1 MTDEQIIQLIRE
13 NKYHPAMKGLYVYFP
28 VVKKFILKN
37 SGTRQEAEDI
47 FQEGLVI
54 FCRKLEKAGFI
65 LSSSINTY
73 LYGVCRLLWMDE
85 LKKKNRQLRADAS
98 LLADEKGNQGI
109 YDTDIEDDKPAR
121 QAQAALMKLGQKCRE
136 LLELFYFKKTSMKD
150 IARTL
155 GFSSEKVAK
164 NQKYRC
170 IEKAK
175 EHFKQSSI

>member
-1 MTDEQIIQLIRE
+1 MTDEHIIHLIRE
-13 NKYHPAMKGLYVYFP
+13 NKYDPAMKGLYTYFP

-54 FCRKLEKAGFI
+54 FCRKLENSGFV

-73 LYGVCRLLWMDE
+73 VYSVCKLLWLDE
-85 LKKKNRQLRADAS
+85 LKKKNRQLKADFS
-98 LLADEKGNQGI
+98 ELRDEQESTLI
-109 YDTDIEDDKPAR
+109 YDDIEDDKPLK
-121 QAQAALMKLGQKCRE
+121 QAQAAVMKLGQKCRE
-136 LLELFYFKKTSMKD
+136 LLELFYFKKASMKD
-150 IARTL
+150 IAKHL
-155 GFSSEKVAK
+155 GFSSEKGAK

-175 EHFKQSSI
+175 ELVKHSSL

>member
-1 MTDEQIIQLIRE
+1 MTDEQIIHLIRQ
-13 NKYHPAMKGLYVYFP
+13 NKYHPAMKGLYAYFP

-54 FCRKLEKAGFI
+54 FCRKLESTGFV

-73 LYGVCRLLWMDE
+73 VYGICRLLWMDE
-85 LKKKNRQLRADAS
+85 LKKKKRQLNTDMPG
-98 LLADEKGNQGI
+98 LAAESTNERIDE
-109 YDTDIEDDKPAR
+109 DIEDDRPVR
-121 QAQAALMKLGQKCRE
+121 QAQEAILKLGQKCRE
-136 LLELFYFKKTSMKD
+136 LLELFYFKKSSMKD
-150 IARTL
+150 IAGLL

-170 IEKAK
+170 LEKAK
-175 EHFKQSSI
+175 ELVKQSSL

>member
-1 MTDEQIIQLIRE
+1 MTDEQIIYLIRE
-13 NKYHPAMKGLYVYFP
+13 NKYHPAMKGLYTYFS

-54 FCRKLEKAGFI
+54 FCRKLDNKDFV

-73 LYGVCRLLWMDE
+73 VYGICKLLWMDE
-85 LKKKNRQLRADAS
+85 LKKKKWQLNREIPDIS
-98 LLADEKGNQGI
+98 IGPINNSVGE
-109 YDTDIEDDKPAR
+109 DIEEDKPVR
-121 QAQAALMKLGQKCRE
+121 QAQEAIIKLGQKCRE
-136 LLELFYFKKTSMKD
+136 LLELFYFKRASMKD
-150 IARTL
+150 IASIL

-175 EHFKQSSI
+175 EHFKQSSF

>member
-1 MTDEQIIQLIRE
+1 MKDDDIIHLIRE
-13 NKYHPAMKGLYVYFP
+13 NKYNPAMKGLYAYFP

-54 FCRKLEKAGFI
+54 FCGKLEKSGFV

-73 LYGVCRLLWMDE
+73 LFGVCRLLWLDE
-85 LKKKNRQLRADAS
+85 LKKKRRQAKAG
-98 LLADEKGNQGI
+98 LAGPWDEQETERI
-109 YDTDIEDDKPAR
+109 YHDIEDDRPRR
-121 QAQAALMKLGQKCRE
+121 QAQAAVMILGQKCRE

-150 IARTL
+150 IAKLL

-175 EHFKQSSI
+175 EHLKQSSI

>member
-1 MTDEQIIQLIRE
+1 MKDDDIIHLIRE
-13 NKYHPAMKGLYVYFP
+13 NKYDPAMKGLYAYFL

-54 FCRKLEKAGFI
+54 FCGKLEKSGFV

-73 LYGVCRLLWMDE
+73 LFGVCRLLWLDE
-85 LKKKNRQLRADAS
+85 LKKKRRQAKAG
-98 LLADEKGNQGI
+98 LADLWNEQETEHI
-109 YDTDIEDDKPAR
+109 YHDIEDDRPRR
-121 QAQAALMKLGQKCRE
+121 QAQAAVMNLGQKCRE

-150 IARTL
+150 IAKLL